1 MRVVPAARGVA
12 RRVRWRVACHRAQV
26 VVMLVN
32 FTLGVLLMIVSFVL
46 SLLPST
52 STWNYYLKVASG

>member
-1 MRVVPAARGVA
+1 
-12 RRVRWRVACHRAQV
+12 
-26 VVMLVN
+26 MLVN